1 MAVLERARSVTETL
15 TRTAKRQANRAKLEL
30 QVRQL
35 ERRLNSEYAQL
46 GRTVAAALRSSDAV
60 HASHPDVAASLRAI
74 DELNAELAEKR
85 RAIQGL
91 GEAEGTLT
99 AEGGATAR
107 EHEPTSG

>member
-35 ERRLNSEYAQL
+35 ERKLNSEYAQL
-46 GRTVAAALRSSDAV
+46 GRTVAAALRSSDTV
-60 HASHPDVAASLRAI
+60 PASHPDVAASLRAI
-74 DELNAELAEKR
+74 DELSAELAEKR

-91 GEAEGTLT
+91 GEEEGTS
-99 AEGGATAR
+99 AGEGSAAAR
-107 EHEPTSG
+107 EHEATSG